1 MDWPGV
7 KIQLKIQRLSAANKP
22 HRVILYLQLDPDWLL
37 TLLCRS
43 HSVRP
48 VWAQDFGDLFRP
60 AYGAEPLITASTLWQ
75 RLIWVEF
82 YAKSIFFFGLAAGST
97 YKPLVWHSNHDKRR
111 VKLFVSK
118 WTSDHSSLV
127 ILYLF
132 SLSLTVRFVL
142 PSGHWPYLCFTRLFH
157 PPTPCHLISQG

>member
-75 RLIWVEF
+75 RPIWVEF
-82 YAKSIFFFGLAAGST
+82 YAKSNFFFGLAAGST
-97 YKPLVWHSNHDKRR
+97 YKPLVWHSNPDTLWRR
-111 VKLFVSK
+111 GLACKCSRNIERVHIGLTAIYVVQVALNYRVAASK
-118 WTSDHSSLV
+118 
-127 ILYLF
+127 
-132 SLSLTVRFVL
+132 
-142 PSGHWPYLCFTRLFH
+142 
-157 PPTPCHLISQG
+157 